1 MLDPRNNLT
10 IGIESGSSVTFFNGL
25 NSYRDP
31 ETLTLTQATDSLMAG
46 YRKPINALYAEVTA
60 NSAADPS
67 AEVRYWNGTEWT
79 QVAGQ
84 YDDTKGLSRSGFIQW
99 DRNQEGEQQATID
112 GQRLYWYRIKLS
124 KDAQLTVQGL
134 NIVFCDLS
142 DLENEFPLIS
152 GEQFLGSSSPI
163 STLLNARDAISQ
175 RLNLSPWDLLHIPEV
190 RLASVYFCLY
200 KTFFNYSDDQGD
212 TWMEKALHYQDQY
225 FKALDKAKLT
235 IDRDDDGKTDPI
247 ERHTQVYKLWR

>member
-10 IGIESGSSVTFFNGL
+10 IGVESGSTVTFFNAL

-31 ETLTLTQATDSLMAG
+31 EALTLTQANDTLVVG

-60 NSAADPS
+60 NSATDPS
-67 AEVRYWNGTEWT
+67 AEVRYWSGLEWV
-79 QVAGQ
+79 QVTGL

-99 DRNQEGEQQATID
+99 DRNQQGEQLSTID
-112 GQRLYWYRIKLS
+112 GMGLYWYRIKLS
-124 KDAQLTVQGL
+124 TDAQLTLQGL
-134 NIVFCDLS
+134 NIVFNDLS

-152 GEQFLGSSSPI
+152 GEQFLGSTSPI
-163 STLLNARDAISQ
+163 ATLVNARDAISQ

-200 KTFFNYSDDQGD
+200 KVFFNYSDDQGD
-212 TWMEKALHYQDQY
+212 TWFQKALHYQDQH
-225 FKALDKAKLT
+225 FKALDKAQLT
-235 IDRDDDGKTDPI
+235 IDRDDDGKTDTI
-247 ERHTQVYKLWR
+247 ERHTQVFKLWR